1 MEKIII
7 KVKTKSK
14 SYPIIVGKSI
24 INEIPNILKSNNL
37 SFEKCL
43 IIVDSKIPKNKL
55 KIIKKKLFLRRNLFI
70 ILMQLKKIKT

>member
-55 KIIKKKLFLRRNLFI
+55 KIVKKKNYL
-70 ILMQLKKIKT
+70 

>member
-55 KIIKKKLFLRRNLFI
+55 KIVKKRLSLRRNLFI